1 MDKRKR
7 PKVKRLNKMPQ
18 GGIMDKIVL
27 IDSNSL
33 INRAFHALPPLQLS
47 SGLYTNAIFGYISML
62 QKLISEEKPKYI
74 CAVFDCRAKTFRH
87 EEYTAYKATRKP
99 MAEELAQQI
108 PVLQELLEL
117 MGVKILKKEGYE
129 ADDIIGTIAKRF
141 DIPTV
146 IVSGDRDCLQ
156 LVDDTTVVYNTK
168 RGVSDI
174 KIYDKKAL
182 LEEGFTPEQI
192 IEYKG
197 LAGDS
202 SDNIPGAPGVGEKTA
217 VTLLTQYGSIEGIYN
232 NIEDLKGKLKENL
245 INNKDLVLFSKKL
258 ATINTDVPIDC
269 KLEDMLFAYPLSA
282 DAKVK
287 MQELQFKNLIGRF
300 EFASENESTPVY
312 GQEVESETIT
322 LTNYEETKKQIAK
335 IPKGS
340 KIYLNWN
347 DDIIIAYKNK
357 VLIIKISRDL
367 FGDGVSEYDLN
378 EILTPVLNKNYHK
391 ILFDVKQYMH
401 LFDSYK
407 IAFEP
412 PYDDILL
419 MGYLINSTK
428 VIKDEESLLEDYG
441 FANKNRGGEGLALY
455 EILVKKL
462 AEYDLNKLYYEIEL
476 PLIKCLFDME
486 QAGFRIDIEIL
497 EELDKQFSEEI
508 ERLLAEIYK
517 IAGEVFN
524 VNSNK
529 QLAEILFNKLK
540 LPHAKKNKTGFAVSA
555 DVLEEL
561 EHPIVEYL
569 LNYRQLAKLKSTYID
584 GMRAVMNK
592 GSFCVHTSFKQ
603 CLTATGRLSS
613 TEPNLQ
619 NIPIRRALGR
629 EIRRMFI
636 PSNNCMLV
644 TADYSQI
651 ELRILAH
658 FSQEEK
664 LIEAYKNDI
673 DIHTLTASK
682 IFKTPIEEVSS
693 SMRSQA
699 KAVNFGIIYGISSF
713 GLSKNAMVSQYAAK
727 EFIKEYFLTYP
738 KVKEYMDNNVALAK
752 KQGYLKTIAGRI
764 RFFPELT
771 SSRYPIRSF
780 GERAAMN
787 MPLQGSASDII
798 KIAML
803 RVAEELKK
811 NGMDAKIIL
820 QVHDELIIDCPNEEV
835 DKVKEL
841 LKNCMESA
849 IKLNVPLIANVS
861 VGKNWFEAK

>member
-1 MDKRKR
+1 M
-7 PKVKRLNKMPQ
+7 NK
-18 GGIMDKIVL
+18 IIL

-47 SGLYTNAIFGYISML
+47 NGMYTNAIYGYISML
-62 QKLISEEKPKYI
+62 QKLISEEKPTHI

-87 EEYTAYKATRKP
+87 EEYIEYKATRKP

-117 MGVKILKKEGYE
+117 MDIKILKKEGFE

-141 DIPTV
+141 DTNTI

-168 RGVSDI
+168 RGVSDV
-174 KIYDKKAL
+174 KVYDKLAL
-182 LEEGFTPEQI
+182 KEEGFTPEQI

-202 SDNIPGAPGVGEKTA
+202 SDNIPGAPGVGAKTA
-217 VTLLTQYGSIEGIYN
+217 TSLLAQYGSIDGIYN
-232 NIEDLKGKLKENL
+232 NIDDLKGKLKENL
-245 INNKDLVLFSKKL
+245 IAYKDKVLLSKKL
-258 ATINTDVPIDC
+258 ATIFTDVDIDC
-269 KLEDMLFAYPLSA
+269 SLDDMRFSYPIKI
-282 DAKVK
+282 DAKIK
-287 MQELQFKNLIGRF
+287 MQELQFKNMINRF
-300 EFASENESTPVY
+300 EFDSNEERGLVF
-312 GQEVESETIT
+312 GQEVESEVIE
-322 LTNYEETKKQIAK
+322 LTEYDKIIKEIAQ

-340 KIYLNWN
+340 KVYLSWKDN
-347 DDIIIAYKNK
+347 IIVAYQKK
-357 VLIIKISRDL
+357 ELIIKISYDL
-367 FGDGVSEYDLN
+367 FGEGITESDVGK
-378 EILTPVLNKNYHK
+378 ILAPLTGKDYHK
-391 ILFDVKQYMH
+391 IIFDVKQCMH
-401 LFDSYK
+401 HFCSYNLTL
-407 IAFEP
+407 EP

-419 MGYLINSTK
+419 LGYLINSTK
-428 VIKDEESLLEDYG
+428 VIKDEESLLSDYG
-441 FANKNRGGEGLALY
+441 FGSVNKGGEALVLY
-455 EILVKKL
+455 DILLQKL
-462 AEYDLNKLYYEIEL
+462 SEYSLEKLYYEIEL

-486 QAGFRIDIEIL
+486 QAGFKIDIEVL
-497 EELDKQFSEEI
+497 EELEKQFSEEI
-508 ERLLAEIYK
+508 EKLLSEIYK
-517 IAGEVFN
+517 IAGETFN

-561 EHPIVEYL
+561 EHPIVESL
-569 LNYRQLAKLKSTYID
+569 LSYRQLAKLKSTYIE
-584 GMRAVMNK
+584 GMRSVMNK
-592 GSFCVHTSFKQ
+592 GTFCVHTSFKQ

-629 EIRRMFI
+629 EIRRMFV

-644 TADYSQI
+644 AADYSQI
-651 ELRILAH
+651 ELRLLAH
-658 FSQEEK
+658 FSMEEK
-664 LIEAYKNDI
+664 LLAAYENNI

-682 IFKTPIEEVSS
+682 IFKTPIDEVTSG
-693 SMRSQA
+693 MRSQA

-713 GLSKNAMVSQYAAK
+713 GLSKNAMVSQYSAK
-727 EFIKEYFLTYP
+727 EFIKEYFVNYP
-738 KVKEYMDNNVALAK
+738 KVKEYMDSNVELAK
-752 KQGYLKTIAGRI
+752 KQGYLKTISGRI

-771 SSRYPIRSF
+771 SSRYQIRSF

-803 RVAEELKK
+803 KVDKELKV
-811 NGMDAKIIL
+811 NNLDAKIIL
-820 QVHDELIIDCPNEEV
+820 QVHDELIVDTPLSEV
-835 DKVKEL
+835 DKVKDI
-841 LKNCMESA
+841 LKDCMESA

-861 VGKNWFEAK
+861 VGKNWFETK

>member
-1 MDKRKR
+1 M
-7 PKVKRLNKMPQ
+7 NK
-18 GGIMDKIVL
+18 IIL

-33 INRAFHALPPLQLS
+33 INRAFHALPPLQIS
-47 SGLYTNAIFGYISML
+47 SGLYTNAIYGYISML
-62 QKLISEEKPKYI
+62 QKLITEEKPTHI

-87 EEYTAYKATRKP
+87 EEYTEYKATRKP

-108 PVLQELLEL
+108 PVLQELLLL
-117 MGVKILKKEGYE
+117 MGIKILKKEGYE

-141 DIPTV
+141 DTPTI

-156 LVDDTTVVYNTK
+156 LVDDTTVVFNTK
-168 RGVSDI
+168 RGVSDV
-174 KIYDKKAL
+174 KVYDKKAL
-182 LEEGFTPEQI
+182 QEEGFTPEQI

-217 VTLLTQYGSIEGIYN
+217 TTLLMQYKSIEGIYQ
-232 NIEDLKGKLKENL
+232 NIEELKGKLKENL
-245 INNKDLVLFSKKL
+245 IANKDKVLLSKKL

-269 KLEDMLFAYPLSA
+269 TLEDMRFVYPIKI
-282 DAKVK
+282 DAKIK
-287 MQELQFKNLIGRF
+287 MQELQFKNMINRF
-300 EFASENESTPVY
+300 EYASDDEKEPVF
-312 GQEVESETIT
+312 GQEVESEIIT
-322 LTNYEETKKQIAK
+322 LTDYDKIKKEIAK

-340 KIYLNWN
+340 KIYLSWK
-347 DDIIIAYKNK
+347 DDIVIAYQKK
-357 VLIIKISRDL
+357 ELIIKISRDL
-367 FGDGVSEYDLN
+367 FGEGIN
-378 EILTPVLNKNYHK
+378 EEDAGNILSSLIGKDYHK
-391 ILFDVKQYMH
+391 IIFDVKQYMR

-407 IAFEP
+407 ITLEQ

-419 MGYLINSTK
+419 LGYLINSTK
-428 VIKDEESLLEDYG
+428 VIKDEESLLSDYG
-441 FANKNRGGEGLALY
+441 FGSINKGGEALALY
-455 EILVKKL
+455 GILKQKL
-462 AEYDLNKLYYEIEL
+462 SEYKLEKLYYEIEL

-486 QAGFRIDIEIL
+486 QAGFKIDIEVL

-508 ERLLAEIYK
+508 ERLLTEIYK
-517 IAGEVFN
+517 IAGEEFN

-561 EHPIVEYL
+561 EHPIVEHL
-569 LNYRQLAKLKSTYID
+569 LSYRQLAKLKSTYIE

-603 CLTATGRLSS
+603 CLTSTGRLSS

-651 ELRILAH
+651 ELRLLAH
-658 FSQEEK
+658 FSEEEN
-664 LIEAYKNDI
+664 LLYSYANNI

-682 IFKTPIEEVSS
+682 IFKTPIGEVTS

-713 GLSKNAMVSQYAAK
+713 GLAKNAMVSQYAAK

-738 KVKEYMDNNVALAK
+738 KVKEYMDSNVALAK
-752 KQGYLKTIAGRI
+752 KQGYLTTIAGRI

-771 SSRYPIRSF
+771 SSRYTIRAF

-803 RVAEELKK
+803 KVDKELKN
-811 NGMDAKIIL
+811 NGLCAKIIL
-820 QVHDELIIDCPNEEV
+820 QVHDELIVDTPIDEV
-835 DKVKEL
+835 EKVKDI
-841 LKNCMESA
+841 LKSCMESA